1 MKQLISLSLAA
12 LIAVTAVIPASST
25 VAEARRGRN
34 IAIGAGII
42 LGAAA
47 LAAAANS
54 NRAYAG
60 DREYRSYS
68 RSSGRSGFWERCRRW
83 YRQCD
88 RGNDYACEKYE
99 TRGCTE

>member
-1 MKQLISLSLAA
+1 MNKFVSASLAA
-12 LIAVTAVIPASST
+12 LMAVSAIIPASST
-25 VAEARRGRN
+25 VAEARKGRN
-34 IAIGAGII
+34 LAIGAGVI

-47 LAAAANS
+47 LAAAASRSEARGYGYS
-54 NRAYAG
+54 NR
-60 DREYRSYS
+60 RSN
-68 RSSGRSGFWERCRRW
+68 GFWATCRKW

>member
-1 MKQLISLSLAA
+1 MNKFVSASLAA
-12 LIAVTAVIPASST
+12 LIAVTAVLPASST
-25 VAEARRGRN
+25 VADARRTGRN
-34 IAIGAGII
+34 LAIGAGVI

-54 NRAYAG
+54 ANA
-60 DREYRSYS
+60 RSYR
-68 RSSGRSGFWERCRRW
+68 RSNGFYATCRKW

>member
-1 MKQLISLSLAA
+1 MNKFVSASLAA
-12 LIAVTAVIPASST
+12 LMAISTIIPATST

-34 IAIGAGII
+34 LAIGAGVI

-47 LAAAANS
+47 LAAAASRSEARSYGYS
-54 NRAYAG
+54 NRRG
-60 DREYRSYS
+60 
-68 RSSGRSGFWERCRRW
+68 SGFYATCRKW

-88 RGNDYACEKYE
+88 RGNDYSCEKYE

>member
-1 MKQLISLSLAA
+1 MNKFVSASLAA
-12 LIAVTAVIPASST
+12 LMAVTTLIPATST
-25 VAEARRGRN
+25 DAEARRGRN
-34 IAIGAGII
+34 LAIGAGVI

-47 LAAAANS
+47 LAAAA
-54 NRAYAG
+54 
-60 DREYRSYS
+60 S
-68 RSSGRSGFWERCRRW
+68 RSEARGYGYRRSNGFYATCRKW

>member
-1 MKQLISLSLAA
+1 MNKFVSASLAA
-12 LIAVTAVIPASST
+12 LMAVTAIIPASST
-25 VAEARRGRN
+25 VAEARKGRN
-34 IAIGAGII
+34 LAIGAGII

-47 LAAAANS
+47 LAAAANNANAGSYRRS
-54 NRAYAG
+54 N
-60 DREYRSYS
+60 
-68 RSSGRSGFWERCRRW
+68 GFWATCRKW

>member
-1 MKQLISLSLAA
+1 MKQVISFSLAA
-12 LIAVTAVIPASST
+12 LIAVTAIIPATST
-25 VAEARRGRN
+25 DAEARRGRN
-34 IAIGAGII
+34 VAIGAGII

-54 NRAYAG
+54 NRAYAD
-60 DREYRSYS
+60 DRGYY
-68 RSSGRSGFWERCRRW
+68 RSSGRSGFWRTCRKW

-88 RGNDYACEKYE
+88 NGNDYACEKYE

>member
-1 MKQLISLSLAA
+1 MNKFVSASLAA
-12 LIAVTAVIPASST
+12 LIAVTAIIPASST
-25 VAEARRGRN
+25 VVEAGKRGRN
-34 IAIGAGII
+34 IAIGAGVI

-54 NRAYAG
+54 ANA
-60 DREYRSYS
+60 RSYR
-68 RSSGRSGFWERCRRW
+68 RSNGFYATCRKW

>member
-1 MKQLISLSLAA
+1 MNKFVSASLAA
-12 LIAVTAVIPASST
+12 LMAVTAIIPASST
-25 VAEARRGRN
+25 VAEARKGRN
-34 IAIGAGII
+34 LAIGAGII

-54 NRAYAG
+54 ANAG
-60 DREYRSYS
+60 SYR
-68 RSSGRSGFWERCRRW
+68 RSRSGFWATCRKW

-88 RGNDYACEKYE
+88 NGNDYACEKYE